1 MFPNG
6 ISRSI
11 KDAEEKYINDKNG
24 NNASYVF
31 SITIKDSNLYL
42 TFFCLNMPFFHA
54 LNIHDKFTLQSCGL
68 LHEPLV
74 TLVPMNGYDQVMN
87 DLTGK

>member
-1 MFPNG
+1 M
-6 ISRSI
+6 
-11 KDAEEKYINDKNG
+11 A
-24 NNASYVF
+24 
-31 SITIKDSNLYL
+31 
-42 TFFCLNMPFFHA
+42 FFHA